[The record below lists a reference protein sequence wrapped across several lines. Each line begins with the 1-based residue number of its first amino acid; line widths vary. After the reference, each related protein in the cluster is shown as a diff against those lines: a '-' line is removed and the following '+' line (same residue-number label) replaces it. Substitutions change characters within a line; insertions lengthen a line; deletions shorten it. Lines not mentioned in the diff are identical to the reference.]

1 MNFQMFGWQKQ
12 FSQSPDGLLHG
23 ADTISLSGLEKDVY
37 EDSIS
42 EGVNNNFDLKEW
54 FKLEE
59 AEYNGGAGTVWNHHH
74 GRNVSPF
81 FANEDSAYPVAG
93 NQNSSKG
100 RIGIK
105 KIMARI
111 RLTEEAMDD
120 LVSSEASFRN
130 GMTDEKT
137 RVVDDLSRRENQ
149 ALGMDGRGVLALANG
164 TATGAVLPVDSPGGI
179 AGADFGNRFFD
190 VGMFVASLN
199 PTTGALRTSIRK
211 VTAANAAG
219 TNLTFDSSTFTGWA
233 DNDYLVAAANGSV
246 TDILDTSF
254 EAAFWGLPALVDDG
268 TYRDNYF
275 GVLRSIVPSL
285 SSYVI
290 ASLGAMSMDAAQRT
304 ADVVYNK
311 LGGIIDA
318 ICMHTST
325 RREWLKIT
333 DADRRYSGA
342 DLRNPDPSTKAFTQ
356 GDITVDD
363 VKIKALRTIGLAQA
377 YFLDTKKAGFKRYVA
392 EPGKFM
398 DKDGTMWMRAGTGS
412 TARHAYEATYFRRV
426 QNFCKNPGVNA
437 RWDGITGQTLVVVR
451 DL

>member
-1 MNFQMFGWQKQ
+1 M
-12 FSQSPDGLLHG
+12 G
-23 ADTISLSGLEKDVY
+23 ADTISLSGLEKEVY

-42 EGVNNNFDLKEW
+42 EGVNNSFDLKEY
-54 FKLEE
+54 FKLAE
-59 AEYNGGAGTVWNHHH
+59 ADYNGGAGHVWNHHH

-100 RIGIK
+100 RIKVK
-105 KIMARI
+105 KIMGRI
-111 RLTEEAMDD
+111 RLTEEAMED

-137 RVVDDLSRRENQ
+137 RIIDDLARMENHS
-149 ALGMDGRGVLALANG
+149 LGMDGRGVFALANG
-164 TATGAVLPVDSPGGI
+164 TATGAVLPVDSPGNI
-179 AGADFGNRFFD
+179 PGADFGNRFFD
-190 VGMFVASLN
+190 VGQFIASVD
-199 PTTGALRTSIRK
+199 PVSGALRTSIRK
-211 VTAANAAG
+211 VTSLAAAG
-219 TNLTFDSSTFTGWA
+219 TSVTFDSSTFTGWA
-233 DNDYLVAAANGSV
+233 DNDYLVQAANGSV

-268 TYRDNYF
+268 TNRDNYF
-275 GVLRSIVPSL
+275 EILRSAVPSL
-285 SSYVI
+285 QSYVV
-290 ASLGAMSMDAAQRT
+290 ASVGAMSMDVAQRT

-342 DLRNPDPSTKAFTQ
+342 DLKNPDPGTKAFQQ
-356 GDITVDD
+356 GDVTVDD
-363 VKIKALRTIGLAQA
+363 VKIKALRNIGLAQA
-377 YFLDTKKAGFKRYVA
+377 YFLDTKKSGFTRYVA

-398 DKDGTMWMRAGTGS
+398 DRDGSMWLREGSGTS
-412 TARHAYEATYFRRV
+412 ARHAYGATYFRRV
-426 QNFCKNPGVNA
+426 QNFCKNPGLNA

>member
-1 MNFQMFGWQKQ
+1 M
-12 FSQSPDGLLHG
+12 G
-23 ADTISLSGLEKDVY
+23 ADTVALSGLEKDVY
-37 EDSIS
+37 ENSIS
-42 EGVNNNFDLKEW
+42 EGVNNSFDMKEW
-54 FKLEE
+54 FKLTE
-59 AEYNGGAGTVWNHHH
+59 ADYEGGAGTVWNHHH
-74 GRNVSPF
+74 GRNTSPF
-81 FANEDSAYPVAG
+81 FANEGSAYAVAG

-100 RIGIK
+100 RIHVK
-105 KIMARI
+105 KVMGRI
-111 RLTEEAMDD
+111 ELTEEAMED
-120 LVSSEASFRN
+120 LVSSEASYRN

-137 RVVDDLSRRENQ
+137 RLIDDISRLENQ
-149 ALGMDGRGVLALANG
+149 ALGMDGRGVLALLNT
-164 TATGAVLPVDSPGGI
+164 TATGAVYPVDAPGGI
-179 AGADFGNRFFD
+179 AGADFGNRFFN
-190 VGMFVASLN
+190 VGQYVAAVS
-199 PTTGALRTSIRK
+199 PTTGILRTSIRK
-211 VTAANAAG
+211 VVAASAAG
-219 TNLTFDSSTFTGWA
+219 TSLTFDNGTFTTWA

-275 GVLRSIVPSL
+275 GILRSQVPSL
-285 SSYVI
+285 ASYVV
-290 ASLGAMSMDAAQRT
+290 ASLGAMSMDVAQRT

-318 ICMHTST
+318 IAMHTST

-377 YFLDTKKAGFKRYVA
+377 YFLDTKKSGFKRYVA

-398 DKDGTMWMRAGTGS
+398 DRDGSMWVRSGTGA
-412 TARHAYEATYFRRV
+412 TARHKYEATYFRRV